1 MTLRF
6 PFRGALVCILV
17 WLGSMSL
24 MDGQAT
30 ASSSLVISMSVES
43 SISLE
48 FVNSSNTGEGYC
60 QVTGSGTSTAS
71 LNLGIA
77 SISGDNQSCV
87 IFANTSSQYS
97 ISNWTYLEVTQS
109 NSSSSSYT
117 LTASLGSAPPAGVAW
132 QIAAMPSALS
142 TSTQT
147 VTASEAYATQYGM
160 YLTVTVQKTAA
171 SGSLNEA
178 INFTATA
185 N

>member
-1 MTLRF
+1 MTLRL
-6 PFRGALVCILV
+6 PFRSALACLFV
-17 WLGSMSL
+17 WLGSLSTIYA
-24 MDGQAT
+24 QTT
-30 ASSSLVISMSVES
+30 ASSSLVISMSVQS
-43 SISLE
+43 SISLQ
-48 FVNSSNTGEGYC
+48 FVNSSNSGEGYC
-60 QVTGSGTSTAS
+60 QVTGAGTSTAS

-97 ISNWTYLEVTQS
+97 ISNWTYLEVTES

-117 LTASLGSAPPAGVAW
+117 LTASLGSAPPTGVTW

-142 TSTQT
+142 TVTQT
-147 VTASEAYATQYGM
+147 VTTSEAYATQYAM
-160 YLTVTVQKTAA
+160 YLQVTVQKTAA